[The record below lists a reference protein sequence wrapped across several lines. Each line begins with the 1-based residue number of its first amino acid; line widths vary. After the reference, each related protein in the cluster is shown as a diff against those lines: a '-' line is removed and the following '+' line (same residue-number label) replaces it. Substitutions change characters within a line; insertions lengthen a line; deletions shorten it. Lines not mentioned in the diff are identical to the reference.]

1 MSSPSAAGVSI
12 PAEKAKNV
20 DQVDQ
25 RTADWPVRQA
35 SRGWTRMAQA
45 PPHLRETLS
54 EGWRLEVG
62 GGWGW
67 PLLVLQATGHWLR
80 PARAAGSAGSAGL
93 GAGLGRARQ
102 GWSTV
107 LPGWV
112 E

>member
-67 PLLVLQATGHWLR
+67 PLLVLQATGHWPLA
-80 PARAAGSAGSAGL
+80 PSGTGCWVCWVCW
-93 GAGLGRARQ
+93 AGLGRARQ